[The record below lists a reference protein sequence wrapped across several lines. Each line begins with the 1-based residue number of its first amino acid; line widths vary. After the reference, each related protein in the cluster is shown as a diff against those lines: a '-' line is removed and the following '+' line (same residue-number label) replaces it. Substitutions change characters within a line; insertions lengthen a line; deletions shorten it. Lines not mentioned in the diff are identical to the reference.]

1 MLRNRRPPIN
11 ARKRLPYSP
20 TSFLESINN
29 TKLVIFCE
37 FLYCSPSPTR
47 QNTWLTS
54 PGDALN
60 TQLKPKVVD
69 FDQQSIVVEETNQKS
84 DSNSFRELNLSEEIL
99 AAISKLGYERPS
111 PIQAKTIPPLL
122 EGKDILG
129 QAQTGTGKTA
139 SFALPILSQLQ
150 VEKKTPQALVLTPT
164 RELAIQVAEAF
175 QKYASQFPKFKVLPI
190 YGGSEYEY
198 QLKNLK
204 RGTHVVVG
212 TPGRVMDH
220 MRRGTLKLQ
229 GLKTFVLDEADEMLK
244 MGFIDDIQWIM
255 DSLPEK
261 KQLALFSA
269 TMPSAVKRIAN
280 SYLVDPVAVHI
291 ESKTSTADT
300 VRQRYCSVKG
310 PQKLEALT
318 RILEVEPIQAGIV
331 FVRTKSSTVELA
343 DKLKAR
349 GFSTAALNG
358 DIDQRQREKTV
369 TRLRNGSLDLLVATD
384 VAARGLDVE
393 RVSHVFNFDIPFGT
407 EAYVHRIG
415 RTGRAGRQG
424 DAILFVTPRE
434 TRMLKTIE
442 KATKGKIEKME
453 MPSQDEISNKR
464 KSEFKKR
471 ITKALGEKERK
482 RDRRLVEEFLEE
494 NQEVDLTTLATV
506 LAKLAYKAPPA
517 VPEETTSFDSDSSPR
532 GRGPKGRGRS
542 SDRKSARRPDRS
554 SRTPDAKKLGKKKKK
569 KDSNSKKSSE
579 GSKRPTS
586 KKKKETKGKTD
597 KGKKKKRKAN

>member
-1 MLRNRRPPIN
+1 M
-11 ARKRLPYSP
+11 
-20 TSFLESINN
+20 
-29 TKLVIFCE
+29 
-37 FLYCSPSPTR
+37 
-47 QNTWLTS
+47 
-54 PGDALN
+54 G
-60 TQLKPKVVD
+60 
-69 FDQQSIVVEETNQKS
+69 
-84 DSNSFRELNLSEEIL
+84 
-99 AAISKLGYERPS
+99 AIEKLGYERPS

-122 EGKDILG
+122 EGRDILG

-150 VEKKTPQALVLTPT
+150 LEKKTPQALVLTPT
-164 RELAIQVAEAF
+164 RELAIQVSEAF

-220 MRRGTLKLQ
+220 IRRGTLKLQ

-255 DSLPEK
+255 DALPEE

-269 TMPSAVKRIAN
+269 TMPSAVKKIAN
-280 SYLVDPVAVHI
+280 NYLVDPVTVHI

-300 VRQRYCSVKG
+300 VRQRYCLVKG

-318 RILEVEPIQAGIV
+318 RILEVESIQAGII

-343 DKLKAR
+343 DRLKAR

-369 TRLRNGSLDLLVATD
+369 TRLRKGTLDLLVATD

-393 RVSHVFNFDIPFGT
+393 RISHVFNFDIPFGT

-415 RTGRAGRQG
+415 RTGRAGRKG

-442 KATKGKIEKME
+442 KATKSKIDKME
-453 MPSQDEISNKR
+453 LPSQVEISNKR
-464 KSEFKKR
+464 KAEFKQK
-471 ITKALGEKERK
+471 ISKTLNVKDLKKEKKLLSEY
-482 RDRRLVEEFLEE
+482 LEE
-494 NQEVDLTTLATV
+494 NEGVDLETLAAA
-506 LAKLAYKAPPA
+506 LAKLAYKIPPA
-517 VPEETTSFDSDSSPR
+517 ASEETIGSNSESAPRSRNRNGPTKSRAGSSN
-532 GRGPKGRGRS
+532 
-542 SDRKSARRPDRS
+542 RKS
-554 SRTPDAKKLGKKKKK
+554 SRK
-569 KDSNSKKSSE
+569 SNSEKPERKPK
-579 GSKRPTS
+579 KRPTS
-586 KKKKETKGKTD
+586 RTTGGSDDVKTGQKKKSKTKTKKSKISTTSSKKPSSKNRPSKAK
-597 KGKKKKRKAN
+597 KGKKKKAKEKKK